1 MTLLS
6 EQFNDNK
13 NNDYELRVSSAEIFE
28 ADTRANIDIQVSTA
42 KKYKRHLPTVLD
54 NIFFLATQDIDTAD
68 NCFYSIKRDGKVIR
82 GASIRL
88 AEIMANCYGN
98 LRSSARII
106 SNDGRIITAQGMCWD
121 LENNVAYAIEVKR
134 KITDKTG
141 RPFSEDM
148 VVVTSNAACS
158 IAIRNAIFK
167 CIPLALT
174 NRIQERIKLVM
185 MGEEKDFNSIR
196 KSSVEYFE
204 KQGVAV
210 KNILNLFDKKSI
222 DELSRDDIFDLKGI
236 ATAVKDGDTTLELAF
251 SISLKPTAV
260 NKASKTLSVSLAEE
274 NEEAN
279 DIVEIERFEKEEKTE
294 EVKTEI
300 VENIVGGIG
309 VPKSI
314 PSASC
319 WKVDEIEPNNDF
331 LNIQRTHLDSLSEP
345 EANQT
350 KEEKAEKK
358 SKKDKQ
364 QSGELF

>member
-121 LENNVAYAIEVKR
+121 LENNVAYSIEVKR

-210 KNILNLFDKKSI
+210 KNILSLFDKKSI

-236 ATAVKDGDTTLELAF
+236 ATAIKDGDTTLELAF

-274 NEEAN
+274 NEEMN
-279 DIVEIERFEKEEKTE
+279 DVNDVVEFEKE
-294 EVKTEI
+294 VKA
-300 VENIVGGIG
+300 ENIVQTIVGGEG
-309 VPKSI
+309 VPNSVILPKSTQQYD
-314 PSASC
+314 
-319 WKVDEIEPNNDF
+319 VVELEREIENQ
-331 LNIQRTHLDSLSEP
+331 IEDS
-345 EANQT
+345 
-350 KEEKAEKK
+350 KK
-358 SKKDKQ
+358 SEEDSKIKNKKDKK
-364 QSGELF
+364 SGELF

>member
-13 NNDYELRVSSAEIFE
+13 NNDYELRISSAEIFE

-121 LENNVAYAIEVKR
+121 LENNVAYSIEVKR

-185 MGEEKDFNSIR
+185 MGEEKDFNTIR

-210 KNILNLFDKKSI
+210 KNILSLFDKKSI

-236 ATAVKDGDTTLELAF
+236 ATAIKDGDTTLELAF

-274 NEEAN
+274 NEGN
-279 DIVEIERFEKEEKTE
+279 DIVELERFEKEEKTE

-300 VENIVGGIG
+300 VENIVEGMG
-309 VPKSI
+309 VPNSI
-314 PSASC
+314 N
-319 WKVDEIEPNNDF
+319 VVHEIEPNDF
-331 LNIQRTHLDSLSEP
+331 LNEP
-345 EANQT
+345 E
-350 KEEKAEKK
+350 KMDEPKLEEKAEKK
-358 SKKDKQ
+358 SKKDK
-364 QSGELF
+364 GELF

>member
-6 EQFNDNK
+6 EQFNEPTSNSSNYDLK
-13 NNDYELRVSSAEIFE
+13 ITSAEIFE
-28 ADTRANIDIQVSTA
+28 ADTRANIDLQVSTA
-42 KKYKRHLPTVLD
+42 KKYKRHLPSVLE
-54 NIFFLATQDIDTAD
+54 NILWYATEFGETSD

-88 AEIMANCYGN
+88 AEIMASCYGN

-185 MGEEKDFNSIR
+185 MGKEKDFNSIR

-204 KQGVAV
+204 KQGVGI
-210 KNILNLFDKKSI
+210 KNILNLFEKKSI
-222 DELSRDDIFDLKGI
+222 DELSRDDVFDLKGI
-236 ATAVKDGDTTLELAF
+236 ATAIKDGDTTLELAF

-274 NEEAN
+274 NEGN
-279 DIVEIERFEKEEKTE
+279 DIVELERYEKEEKTE

-300 VENIVGGIG
+300 VENIFEGMG
-309 VPKSI
+309 VPNSI
-314 PSASC
+314 N
-319 WKVDEIEPNNDF
+319 VVHEIEPNDF
-331 LNIQRTHLDSLSEP
+331 LNEP
-345 EANQT
+345 E
-350 KEEKAEKK
+350 KMDEPKLEEKAEKK
-358 SKKDKQ
+358 SKKDK
-364 QSGELF
+364 GELF

>member
-121 LENNVAYAIEVKR
+121 LENNVAYSIEVKR

-236 ATAVKDGDTTLELAF
+236 ATAIKDGDTTLELAF

-274 NEEAN
+274 NEGN
-279 DIVEIERFEKEEKTE
+279 DIVELERFEKEEKTE

-300 VENIVGGIG
+300 VENIVGGMG
-309 VPKSI
+309 VPNSI
-314 PSASC
+314 N
-319 WKVDEIEPNNDF
+319 VVHEIEPNNDF

-350 KEEKAEKK
+350 KEEKEEKK
-358 SKKDKQ
+358 SKKGK

>member
-13 NNDYELRVSSAEIFE
+13 NNDGYELRVSSAEIFE
-28 ADTRANIDIQVSTA
+28 ADTRANIDIQVATS
-42 KKYKRHLPTVLD
+42 KKFPRNLRNVLE
-54 NIFFLATQDIDTAD
+54 NIYFLATQDIDTAD

-121 LENNVAYAIEVKR
+121 LENNVAYSIEVKR

-236 ATAVKDGDTTLELAF
+236 ATAIKDGDTTLELAF

-274 NEEAN
+274 NEGN

-300 VENIVGGIG
+300 VENIVGGMG
-309 VPKSI
+309 VPNSI
-314 PSASC
+314 N
-319 WKVDEIEPNNDF
+319 VVHEIEPNNDF
-331 LNIQRTHLDSLSEP
+331 LNIQRNHLDSLSEP

-358 SKKDKQ
+358 SKKDK
-364 QSGELF
+364 SGELFN

>member
-121 LENNVAYAIEVKR
+121 LENNVAYSIEVKR

-236 ATAVKDGDTTLELAF
+236 ATAIKDGDTTLELAF
-251 SISLKPTAV
+251 SVSLKPTAV

-274 NEEAN
+274 NEAN

-294 EVKTEI
+294 EVKTE
-300 VENIVGGIG
+300 VFVGGIG
-309 VPKSI
+309 VPNSI
-314 PSASC
+314 N
-319 WKVDEIEPNNDF
+319 VVHEIEPNNDF

-350 KEEKAEKK
+350 KEEKEEKK
-358 SKKDKQ
+358 SKKGK

>member
-6 EQFNDNK
+6 EQFNEPTSNSSNYDLK
-13 NNDYELRVSSAEIFE
+13 ITSAEIFE
-28 ADTRANIDIQVSTA
+28 ADTRANIDLQVSTA
-42 KKYKRHLPTVLD
+42 KKYKRHLPSVLE
-54 NIFFLATQDIDTAD
+54 NILWYATEFGETSD

-88 AEIMANCYGN
+88 AEIMASCYGN

-167 CIPLALT
+167 CIPLGLT
-174 NRIQERIKLVM
+174 YRIQEKIKLVM
-185 MGEEKDFNSIR
+185 MGKEKDFNSIR

-210 KNILNLFDKKSI
+210 KNILSLFDKKSI

-236 ATAVKDGDTTLELAF
+236 ATAIKDGDTTLELAF

-274 NEEAN
+274 NEGN
-279 DIVEIERFEKEEKTE
+279 DIVELERFEKEEKTE

-300 VENIVGGIG
+300 VENIVEGMG
-309 VPKSI
+309 VPNSI
-314 PSASC
+314 NVVHEI
-319 WKVDEIEPNNDF
+319 VDEPK
-331 LNIQRTHLDSLSEP
+331 L
-345 EANQT
+345 
-350 KEEKAEKK
+350 EEKAEKK
-358 SKKDKQ
+358 SKKDK
-364 QSGELF
+364 GELF

>member
-6 EQFNDNK
+6 EQFNEPTSNSSNYDLK
-13 NNDYELRVSSAEIFE
+13 ITSAEIFE
-28 ADTRANIDIQVSTA
+28 ADTRANIDLQVSTA
-42 KKYKRHLPTVLD
+42 KKYKRHLPSVLE
-54 NIFFLATQDIDTAD
+54 NILWYATEFGETSD

-88 AEIMANCYGN
+88 AEIMASCYGN

-167 CIPLALT
+167 CIPLGLT
-174 NRIQERIKLVM
+174 YRIQEKIKLVM
-185 MGEEKDFNSIR
+185 MGKEKDFNSIR

-204 KQGVAV
+204 KQGVGI
-210 KNILNLFDKKSI
+210 KNILNLFEKKSI
-222 DELSRDDIFDLKGI
+222 DELSRDDVFDLKGI
-236 ATAVKDGDTTLELAF
+236 ATAIKDGDTTLELAF

-274 NEEAN
+274 NEGN
-279 DIVEIERFEKEEKTE
+279 DIVELERYEKEEKTE

-300 VENIVGGIG
+300 VENIFEGMG
-309 VPKSI
+309 VPNSI
-314 PSASC
+314 N
-319 WKVDEIEPNNDF
+319 VVHEIEPNDF
-331 LNIQRTHLDSLSEP
+331 LNEP
-345 EANQT
+345 E
-350 KEEKAEKK
+350 KMDEPKLEEKAEKK
-358 SKKDKQ
+358 SKKDK
-364 QSGELF
+364 GELF

>member
-6 EQFNDNK
+6 EQFNEPTSNSSNYDLK
-13 NNDYELRVSSAEIFE
+13 VTSAEIFE

-42 KKYKRHLPTVLD
+42 KKYKRHLPSVLE
-54 NIFFLATQDIDTAD
+54 NIYWYATEFEDTSD
-68 NCFYSIKRDGKVIR
+68 KCFYSIKRDGKVIR

-121 LENNVAYAIEVKR
+121 LENNVAYSIEVKR

-236 ATAVKDGDTTLELAF
+236 ANAIKDGDTTLELAF

-279 DIVEIERFEKEEKTE
+279 DVNDIVEIEKG
-294 EVKTEI
+294 EVK
-300 VENIVGGIG
+300 ND
-309 VPKSI
+309 I
-314 PSASC
+314 PST
-319 WKVDEIEPNNDF
+319 I
-331 LNIQRTHLDSLSEP
+331 
-345 EANQT
+345 EAN
-350 KEEKAEKK
+350 
-358 SKKDKQ
+358 

>member
-13 NNDYELRVSSAEIFE
+13 NNDGYELRVSSAEIFE
-28 ADTRANIDIQVSTA
+28 ADTRANIDIQVATS
-42 KKYKRHLPTVLD
+42 KKFPRNLRNVLE
-54 NIFFLATQDIDTAD
+54 NIYFLATQDIDTAD

-121 LENNVAYAIEVKR
+121 LENNVAYSIEVKR
-134 KITDKTG
+134 KSTDKRG

-185 MGEEKDFNSIR
+185 MGEEKDFNTIR

-210 KNILNLFDKKSI
+210 KNILSLFDKKSI

-236 ATAVKDGDTTLELAF
+236 ATAIKDGDTTLELAF

-274 NEEAN
+274 NEEMN
-279 DIVEIERFEKEEKTE
+279 DVNDVVEFEKE
-294 EVKTEI
+294 VKA
-300 VENIVGGIG
+300 ENIVETIVGGEG
-309 VPKSI
+309 VTNSVILPKSTQQYD
-314 PSASC
+314 
-319 WKVDEIEPNNDF
+319 VVELEREIENQ
-331 LNIQRTHLDSLSEP
+331 IEDS
-345 EANQT
+345 
-350 KEEKAEKK
+350 KK
-358 SKKDKQ
+358 SEEDSKIKNKKDKK
-364 QSGELF
+364 SGELF